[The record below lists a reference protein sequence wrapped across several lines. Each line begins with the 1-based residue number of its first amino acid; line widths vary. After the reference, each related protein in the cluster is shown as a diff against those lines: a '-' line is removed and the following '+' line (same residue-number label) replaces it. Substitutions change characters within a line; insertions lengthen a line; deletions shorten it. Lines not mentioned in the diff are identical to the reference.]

1 MALEP
6 KEAIPILTEV
16 IVSPTPPRPALSPTV
31 ERDALVA
38 ELQTKIAAR
47 TFALTDEVLREAFAA
62 MEAGLFERISAQ
74 LRRELPEIID
84 AALREHLGEERA

>member
-1 MALEP
+1 LPHALE
-6 KEAIPILTEV
+6 EF
-16 IVSPTPPRPALSPTV
+16 VSP

-47 TFALTDEVLREAFAA
+47 TFALTDEVLRAAFAE
-62 MEAGLFERISAQ
+62 MEASLYERISAR

-84 AALREHLGEERA
+84 AALREHLGEDRA

>member
-1 MALEP
+1 MAGEP
-6 KEAIPILTEV
+6 GESIPILTDV
-16 IVSPTPPRPALSPTV
+16 ILSTAPLLPPVV

-47 TFALTDEVLREAFAA
+47 TFALTDEVLREAFAK

-84 AALREHLGEERA
+84 AALREHLGEDRA

>member
-1 MALEP
+1 MAGEP
-6 KEAIPILTEV
+6 GESIPILTEV
-16 IVSPTPPRPALSPTV
+16 ILSAAPTLPPLI

-47 TFALTDEVLREAFAA
+47 TFALTDEVLREAFAE

-84 AALREHLGEERA
+84 AALREHLGEDRA

>member
-1 MALEP
+1 MANEP
-6 KEAIPILTEV
+6 GESIPILTDV
-16 IVSPTPPRPALSPTV
+16 ILSAAPTLPHLI

-62 MEAGLFERISAQ
+62 MEASLFERISAK

-84 AALREHLGEERA
+84 AALREHLDEDRG

>member
-1 MALEP
+1 MIRMARESQ
-6 KEAIPILTEV
+6 EGIPILTEV
-16 IVSPTPPRPALSPTV
+16 ILSAAPTLPPFV

-38 ELQTKIAAR
+38 ELQTKLAAR
-47 TFALTDEVLREAFAA
+47 TFALTDEVLREAFAE